1 MNNNERMTKSALS
14 VEARAKIGKN
24 AGIVGIGV
32 NLFLFAIK
40 LLAGILSGAVSI
52 IADAIN
58 NLTDAASSILV
69 LVGYVISSKPAD
81 HEHPYGHARMEYLC
95 SLFISTIV
103 TVLGIELFISSV
115 ESILSEGE
123 GATYSTLSI
132 VIMAVAVLVKIGLA
146 IFYRRVGK
154 KIDSAALMASAADS
168 IGDVCATLA
177 VILGIALTPVIGPKS
192 DGIFGALIAIYIFVM
207 GVKLIIDASSTL
219 IGTPPDVE
227 LIKSIVAKLKS
238 YDGVLG
244 IHDLV
249 VHNYGVNTYFAT
261 VHIEMDAD
269 RDVIESHDLID
280 NIEVEVKEEMGIQL
294 VIHYDPVSVNDER
307 VNNLRSSVHDII
319 DGVAAEFS
327 SPISFHDFRVV
338 FGHTHVNI
346 IFDIAITHQ
355 FPLSDIELVE
365 MIRKSIKSKLGR
377 EYNTVI
383 TVDRDYTTTRY

>member
-1 MNNNERMTKSALS
+1 MNIKAQNKKSA
-14 VEARAKIGKN
+14 VDDHARSKIGRN

-32 NLFLFAIK
+32 NLLLFAVK
-40 LLAGILSGAVSI
+40 LVAGILSGAVSI

-69 LVGYVISSKPAD
+69 IVGYVISSKPAD

-115 ESILSEGE
+115 ESIVGGGE

-132 VIMAVAVLVKIGLA
+132 VIMGAAVIVKVGLA
-146 IFYRRVGK
+146 LFYSRVGK
-154 KIDSAALMASAADS
+154 NIDSAALRASAADS

-177 VILGIALTPVIGPKS
+177 VILGIVLTPVIGPAT

-219 IGTPPDVE
+219 IGTPPDIE
-227 LIKSIVAKLKS
+227 LIKAIVAKLKS

-261 VHIEMDAD
+261 VHVEMDAD
-269 RDVIESHDLID
+269 RDAVESHDLID
-280 NIEVEVKEEMGIQL
+280 NIEVEIMEEMGIHL
-294 VIHYDPVSVNDER
+294 VIHYDPVAVNDER
-307 VNNLRSSVHDII
+307 VNNLRASIHDII
-319 DGVAAEFS
+319 DGMAAEFS
-327 SPISFHDFRVV
+327 SPISFHDFRAV

-346 IFDIAITHQ
+346 IFDIAITHE
-355 FPLSDIELVE
+355 FPLSNIEIVE
-365 MIRKSIKSKLGR
+365 MIRQSIKEKLGKK
-377 EYNTVI
+377 YNAVI